1 MMLRTLT
8 LLAGLLAVAPPAA
21 AHDYKLGGLEI
32 AHPWSRAT
40 PKGAR
45 VAGGYLTITNKGAT
59 PDRLV
64 GGSLPVA
71 GRFEIHEMRMNNGV
85 MQMRALPQGL
95 EIKPGQTVELK
106 PGSFHLMFMDLKQP
120 LEQGKPVKGT
130 LSFEKAGTIEVEYT
144 VEPIGGPPA
153 SAPPSGGHRH

>member
-1 MMLRTLT
+1 MMLRTFA
-8 LLAGLLAVAPPAA
+8 LLAGLLVAATPAA
-21 AHDYKLGGLEI
+21 AHDYKLGTLEI

-45 VAGGYLTITNKGAT
+45 VAGGYLKITNRGT
-59 PDRLV
+59 VSDRLV
-64 GGSLPVA
+64 GGSLAAA

-85 MQMRALPQGL
+85 MQMRALPTGV
-95 EIKPGQTVELK
+95 EIRPGATLELK

-120 LEQGKPVKGT
+120 FEQGKPVKGT
-130 LSFEKAGTIEVEYT
+130 LSFEKAGTIEIEYT

-153 SAPPSGGHRH
+153 PAGGHRH